1 MGGFYRF
8 VRCGMFNR
16 EGYCKSGRFFRGKRY
31 FKLFWIELLLIFNF
45 ICDFDFNNMYISCDL

>member
-1 MGGFYRF
+1 
-8 VRCGMFNR
+8 MFDR

-45 ICDFDFNNMYISCDL
+45 ICDFDFNNMYISRDL